1 MEYLLNIHTMRKMK
15 MSPAVNKK
23 ENGSEYL
30 PETGV
35 LKVFHGLS
43 TIRS

>member
-1 MEYLLNIHTMRKMK
+1 MEYLLNGHILRKMK
-15 MSPAVNKK
+15 RSCAVNKK
-23 ENGSEYL
+23 ENRSEYL